1 MSVIKI
7 DNKELDPR
15 NIKGWFIDAFVI
27 YKAGV
32 LTHTFYM
39 LCGIALSY
47 LAFTLFNQ
55 YLSVDI
61 SIIEILAPFFSPFAF
76 FYFYSNICKKDTD
89 IPFSTNHNYSTKG
102 LIIFISAACA
112 IGVSFL
118 LFVYSSMYILDIPTS
133 ANEIEKTTGEYV
145 LSIIDISLSLV
156 SNPLLFPFFALYGF
170 FNKNIK
176 EALIMNSEGGFRTG
190 NNLLY
195 LLGFLFFF
203 GTIENITTSLGVIGY
218 LIFIFFVPYAL
229 CFNHVLFKEIYL
241 DIPPNKS
248 IATSKPEQGAYQAS

>member
-1 MSVIKI
+1 MSVIKF

-32 LTHTFYM
+32 FTHTFYM

-47 LAFTLFNQ
+47 LAFTLFHQ

-102 LIIFISAACA
+102 LIIFVSAACA

-118 LFVYSSMYILDIPTS
+118 LFVYSSMYVFDIPIN
-133 ANEIEKTTGEYV
+133 ADEIEKATGEYV
-145 LSIIDISLSLV
+145 LGIVDTSLSLV

-170 FNKNIK
+170 FNKNLK
-176 EALIMNSEGGFRTG
+176 EALKINSEGSFCTG
-190 NNLLY
+190 NNILY
-195 LLGFLFFF
+195 LLCFLFLFAI
-203 GTIENITTSLGVIGY
+203 IENTLISLGVIGY
-218 LIFIFFVPYAL
+218 LIFIFFLPYAL

-248 IATSKPEQGAYQAS
+248 IATSKSEQGVYQAS